1 MYKIHLQ
8 TTTNK
13 KQQSIEKTNSQYL
26 NMLGIPVFL
35 GVVEGR
41 KIPPP
46 MLTPLE
52 NAPLPPSFNLFEKKE
67 RKKKKKKRERE
78 KEKEKE
84 RESDI
89 KSPPMDIE
97 PPRGYAAPLH
107 PPPSANIRSQ
117 RAQSGIPAPRYSK
130 QQPQRHESR

>member
-1 MYKIHLQ
+1 M
-8 TTTNK
+8 
-13 KQQSIEKTNSQYL
+13 
-26 NMLGIPVFL
+26 
-35 GVVEGR
+35 EGR

-52 NAPLPPSFNLFEKKE
+52 NAPLPPSFTLFEKKE
-67 RKKKKKKRERE
+67 RKKKKKRREKEKE

-107 PPPSANIRSQ
+107 PPPSASIRSQ

-130 QQPQRHESR
+130 QPPQRHESR